1 VTEEH
6 RTDEVA
12 RAELESEWQ
21 AQVEAQAEAGHG
33 GEELDTHTVGQ
44 RRALR
49 EQIAG
54 VTRRMEELR
63 THLDSL
69 ETAQRHRRQAA
80 AMSPAVR
87 NNRRFHLARVWSL
100 ASASSASAESSGS
113 TFLIAYQ
120 HSVKPLETVGDI
132 VLSS

>member
-1 VTEEH
+1 
-6 RTDEVA
+6 
-12 RAELESEWQ
+12 
-21 AQVEAQAEAGHG
+21 VEAQAEAEHD
-33 GEELDTHTVGQ
+33 GEELDTHTVGL

-69 ETAQRHRRQAA
+69 ETTQRHRRQAA

-87 NNRRFHLARVWSL
+87 NIPEISLQGLNLGFAVALHLHTASWNVLEAWVGRSLTPNAGRFSPPCIRPAN
-100 ASASSASAESSGS
+100 
-113 TFLIAYQ
+113 
-120 HSVKPLETVGDI
+120 
-132 VLSS
+132 